1 MSLLTSMTS
10 LKISIVFP
18 SLSPPLT
25 LPLSPFHLHLKFM
38 VKILSSW
45 MMLLN
50 GHPTP
55 PLTSPPSLR
64 IPLKFHHT
72 ILRTL
77 SIPLSFNLS
86 LVLPLS
92 KNYLHFS
99 QEVRLFLLPPQMMK
113 LLLHSS
119 AQSPHHG
126 S

>member
-25 LPLSPFHLHLKFM
+25 LPLSPFHLHLRFM
-38 VKILSSW
+38 VKTLSSW

-55 PLTSPPSLR
+55 PPTSPPSLR
-64 IPLKFHHT
+64 IPPKFPHT
-72 ILRTL
+72 ILKTQSILL
-77 SIPLSFNLS
+77 SCNLS
-86 LVLPLS
+86 PVLPLS

-99 QEVRLFLLPPQMMK
+99 QEVHLFLLPP
-113 LLLHSS
+113 
-119 AQSPHHG
+119 
-126 S
+126 